1 LLLTIGAKLI
11 IDCFQ
16 RWAIRDDL
24 DLANELAIFFVSV
37 TFFST
42 MTGGLFTLKNSR
54 LPVKYFFA
62 FAAGALIAVSFFD
75 IFPEIINLIES
86 NAVDPTLALGTVV
99 FAFLFFH
106 VIDRGI
112 TIHSLRSHPEGD
124 SGKMTNGRIR
134 AAGLSIHSFLDGV
147 AIGTAFH
154 IGFALGVLVGLAVV
168 FHDFSDGLN
177 TVTVMLRAGAKS
189 RPALYW
195 LLADAVTPLIGAAS
209 TFLFFLSDQIL
220 ALLLAFF
227 VGEFLFIGAADL
239 LPEAHASGTSYRLVV
254 ATIVGVLLIFGVTR
268 FV

>member
-1 LLLTIGAKLI
+1 MTS
-11 IDCFQ
+11 
-16 RWAIRDDL
+16 
-24 DLANELAIFFVSV
+24 ELAIFFVSI

-42 MTGGLFTLKNSR
+42 LTGGLFTLKNSK

-62 FAAGALIAVSFFD
+62 FAAGALLAVSFFD
-75 IFPEIINLIES
+75 IFPEIISLIES
-86 NAVDPTLALGTVV
+86 NAVDTTLVLGTVV
-99 FAFLFFH
+99 FAFLLFH
-106 VIDRGI
+106 VVDRSI
-112 TIHSLRSHPEGD
+112 TIHSLNSHPDGD
-124 SGKMTNGRIR
+124 SGHMLNGRVR

-154 IGFALGVLVGLAVV
+154 IGFTLGVLVGLAVV

-189 RPALYW
+189 KPAFYW
-195 LLADAVTPLIGAAS
+195 LLTDAITPLLGAAS
-209 TFLFFLSDQIL
+209 TFLFFLTDQIL

-239 LPEAHASGTSYRLVV
+239 LPEAHSSGTSFRLVM
-254 ATIVGVLLIFGVTR
+254 ATVLGVLLVFGVTR